1 MVIFM
6 LILAI
11 VLGAIAIWAGTRIV
25 RGGHVNTARARRAGR
40 TRRMVYPH
48 PLSLTRSH
56 KYT

>member
-25 RGGHVNTARARRAGR
+25 RGGA
-40 TRRMVYPH
+40 M
-48 PLSLTRSH
+48 
-56 KYT
+56 